1 MKREL
6 LSIANASSLPPDYD
20 AAKDLVELEKR
31 NVRAAAR
38 AKYIKA
44 ALVTA
49 ALAGWWRNSCQL
61 ADNCQILS
69 PIAVHK
75 SLFA

>member
-49 ALAGWWRNSCQL
+49 ALAVGGAIVANWQT
-61 ADNCQILS
+61 
-69 PIAVHK
+69 IAK
-75 SLFA
+75 FFRQ